1 LPVVFSQVF
10 NFSEYDLGG
19 ENLKGVAVLP
29 PLRLQIKA
37 WRELDPSI
45 SNIGAILGPGHE
57 ALIAETNEALQQE
70 GVKFHYAIAGSD
82 RETLYLFNRLVR
94 DLDGYLLFP
103 DNRILSR
110 AVLEEMMNYASRH
123 RVQVAVFNRALLES
137 GAVLSASSVPADIA
151 ETIAGVLEALIE
163 NKAASLPVLSS
174 LSKIDIATNPV
185 LTEKF
190 GLDAPHPTDISVAEV
205 Q

>member
-1 LPVVFSQVF
+1 
-10 NFSEYDLGG
+10 
-19 ENLKGVAVLP
+19 
-29 PLRLQIKA
+29 
-37 WRELDPSI
+37 
-45 SNIGAILGPGHE
+45 
-57 ALIAETNEALQQE
+57 
-70 GVKFHYAIAGSD
+70 
-82 RETLYLFNRLVR
+82 
-94 DLDGYLLFP
+94 
-103 DNRILSR
+103 
-110 AVLEEMMNYASRH
+110 MMNYASRH